1 MTNNR
6 VNALVVID
14 PAIKDFHILEK
25 SIKEG
30 IIPQAEA
37 LILQPNKKEV
47 QQISSTVQK
56 FSELSE
62 LHIISQ
68 GSPGCLYL
76 GNSSLSVNNF
86 NFHASQLRKW
96 SVNNLYL
103 YGCNIGAEEMGKKLL
118 VRLYRTTGAVI
129 STLTSDWGM
138 HTKIGVGIWNTTQ
151 YTLIKQDFTALTA

>member
-1 MTNNR
+1 MTDKK

-14 PAIKDFHILEK
+14 PAIKDFHLLEK
-25 SIKEG
+25 CIKEG
-30 IIPQAEA
+30 IIPHAEV

-47 QQISSTVQK
+47 QQISRTVQK

-68 GSPGCLYL
+68 GAPGCLYL

-86 NFHASQLRKW
+86 NFYASQLRKW
-96 SVNNLYL
+96 SVSNIYL
-103 YGCNIGAEEMGKKLL
+103 YGCNVGAEEMGKRFL
-118 VRLYRTTGAVI
+118 VRMYRTTGAII

-138 HTKIGVGIWNTTQ
+138 HTKIGVGIWNTSQ
-151 YTLIKQDFTALTA
+151 YTLIKQDLTVLTA